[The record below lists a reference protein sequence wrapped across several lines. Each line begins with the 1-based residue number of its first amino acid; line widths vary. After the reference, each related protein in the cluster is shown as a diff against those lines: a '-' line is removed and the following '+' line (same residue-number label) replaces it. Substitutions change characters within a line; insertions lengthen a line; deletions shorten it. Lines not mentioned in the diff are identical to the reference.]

1 MKQRFISMAELD
13 KVIAE
18 KLDNDLEMVN
28 LGIISLADF
37 NLGKE
42 ALESLKRRAFL
53 NSSIIENLEIA

>member
-1 MKQRFISMAELD
+1 MKTRYISIAELD

-18 KLDNDLEMVN
+18 KLDNDMDMVN
-28 LGIISLADF
+28 LEIISMTEF
-37 NLGKE
+37 TITKE

>member
-18 KLDNDLEMVN
+18 KLDCEMDMVN
-28 LGIISLADF
+28 LDLTTKAEFKII
-37 NLGKE
+37 KE

-53 NSSIIENLEIA
+53 NSSTIENLEIA

>member
-13 KVIAE
+13 RVIAD
-18 KLDNDLEMVN
+18 KLDCEMDMVN
-28 LGIISLADF
+28 LDLTTKAEFKII
-37 NLGKE
+37 KE